1 MHHHHEHTTALG
13 TVTGTVFTVAA
24 TIDSHDY
31 MKTAV
36 LAIFGATVSFVVS
49 IFLKWLWKI
58 LLHDQK
64 EDKK

>member
-31 MKTAV
+31 LKTV
-36 LAIFGATVSFVVS
+36 ILAIIGATVSFTVS
-49 IFLKWLWKI
+49 MILKWIWNFLQRK
-58 LLHDQK
+58 K
-64 EDKK
+64 ERNE